1 MNNQPATMSRRE
13 MRRVL
18 RWTKRSNTNPTPET
32 HVLVRKDSLQLIIL
46 EAYRMGKEDKDAK
59 HTG

>member
-1 MNNQPATMSRRE
+1 